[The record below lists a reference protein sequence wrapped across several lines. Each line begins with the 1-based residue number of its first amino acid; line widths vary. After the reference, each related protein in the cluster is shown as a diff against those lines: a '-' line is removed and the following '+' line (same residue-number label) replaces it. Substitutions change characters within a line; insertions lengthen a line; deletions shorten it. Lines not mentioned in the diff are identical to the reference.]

1 MWVGLLI
8 QVQLGEYQLACLG
21 KRLLI
26 ALMLSLAVGHS
37 WGVSNFVGLS
47 GKSLH
52 AICSSANRDFL
63 SACEGYILG
72 IQDTVQNHKFGFL
85 FSLCFPDGVSET
97 MMRKQLLEY
106 MEIRSHL
113 FNEPAVELVTGM
125 FERNYAC
132 KSQ

>member
-21 KRLLI
+21 KRLLL
-26 ALMLSLAVGHS
+26 ALILSLAVGHS

-47 GKSLH
+47 GKSLY

-72 IQDTVQNHKFGFL
+72 VQDTIHTHKFGFP
-85 FSLCFPDGVSET
+85 FSLCFPDNVSVT

-106 MEIRSHL
+106 MEKSSQR
-113 FNEPAVELVTGM
+113 FNEPAAELVTDM
-125 FERNYAC
+125 FERNYEC
-132 KSQ
+132 KPQ